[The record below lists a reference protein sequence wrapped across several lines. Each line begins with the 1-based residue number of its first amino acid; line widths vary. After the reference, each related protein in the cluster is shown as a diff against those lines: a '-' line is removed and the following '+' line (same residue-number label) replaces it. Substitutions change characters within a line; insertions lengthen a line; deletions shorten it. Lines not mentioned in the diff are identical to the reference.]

1 MNMRFLTIF
10 SLLILLTPQTTRA
23 DVTLNNLFGD
33 HMVLQQG
40 IANKIWG
47 KADPGENILVSIAK
61 QKHSTIAKED
71 GNWSIQLDAIVEYGG
86 PHTLTVTANNIIMLQ
101 DILVGEVWICSG
113 QSNMQF
119 SVQQADDADLEM
131 VTAQLGQIRLISVPQ
146 VGTQE
151 PQWNFKGEWAVCSPE
166 TVGSFSAVGFFFG
179 RQIHQTLNVP
189 VGLID
194 NAWGGSACEA
204 WIDRK
209 LLSSDEQFTPLLD
222 RWSTTESDMPKALM
236 AYEKKIDLWKQASE
250 KARTE
255 NKSAPRRPRNPES
268 LLTGNSRPG
277 NIYCGVLS
285 PTVGYG
291 IKGAIWYQGESNAS
305 RAAQYRELFPY
316 MITSWRN
323 EWGIGDFPFY
333 WVQLADFKAENV
345 DPTESEWAE
354 LREAQTMTLK
364 KIKNTGE
371 AVIIDLGEGK
381 DIHPRNK
388 IDVAK
393 RLARL
398 ALAETYDIPRI
409 VCRSPQY
416 QSMKKHGNKIVLFF
430 SHVKAQANGWRPFD
444 VRDPIGFTIANS
456 NKKFVAANARIL
468 ADGHIEVWSD
478 TISDPIAVRYAWA
491 DNPICNMYSSEGLP
505 LTPFRTDNFPSITEG
520 RN

>member
-1 MNMRFLTIF
+1 
-10 SLLILLTPQTTRA
+10 
-23 DVTLNNLFGD
+23 
-33 HMVLQQG
+33 
-40 IANKIWG
+40 
-47 KADPGENILVSIAK
+47 
-61 QKHSTIAKED
+61 
-71 GNWSIQLDAIVEYGG
+71 
-86 PHTLTVTANNIIMLQ
+86 MLQ

-222 RWSTTESDMPKALM
+222 RWSTTESDMPKSLM

-305 RAAQYRELFPY
+305 RAAQYREIFAFI
-316 MITSWRN
+316 IT
-323 EWGIGDFPFY
+323 
-333 WVQLADFKAENV
+333 
-345 DPTESEWAE
+345 
-354 LREAQTMTLK
+354 
-364 KIKNTGE
+364 
-371 AVIIDLGEGK
+371 
-381 DIHPRNK
+381 
-388 IDVAK
+388 
-393 RLARL
+393 
-398 ALAETYDIPRI
+398 
-409 VCRSPQY
+409 
-416 QSMKKHGNKIVLFF
+416 
-430 SHVKAQANGWRPFD
+430 
-444 VRDPIGFTIANS
+444 
-456 NKKFVAANARIL
+456 
-468 ADGHIEVWSD
+468 
-478 TISDPIAVRYAWA
+478 
-491 DNPICNMYSSEGLP
+491 
-505 LTPFRTDNFPSITEG
+505 
-520 RN
+520 